1 MRSKPLQLKP
11 ISKQVIRG
19 AMMFIEIKEMIKRN
33 SENSFLFC
41 GSFAIKSNLSTIDF
55 FENDIFSNICCKK
68 NSWLSEFF
76 HKNIFSS
83 MDRCSLLSSFS

>member
-1 MRSKPLQLKP
+1 MRSKSLQLKP

-41 GSFAIKSNLSTIDF
+41 GSFAIKPIG
-55 FENDIFSNICCKK
+55 
-68 NSWLSEFF
+68 F
-76 HKNIFSS
+76 HAEPLYAVKILAQF
-83 MDRCSLLSSFS
+83 